1 MKTFSLLS
9 PFTSSQ
15 YRKFDN
21 TRRLARVL
29 YRFKLYGKQF
39 IASHGKV
46 PVTELIRTQF
56 PFLLSD
62 ALAPPKLSVEL
73 TNYCNLACPYCS
85 SPLKLRPQGL
95 MDPITFSNLVR
106 QAKECRIP
114 WISLCGNGEPTLHP
128 KFASYVRQLGAA
140 TKFLELTTNWQRV
153 DAEITYSVLEAPV
166 NLMHVS
172 VDGGNKKEYER
183 MRIGGK
189 FERLLQNLTLL
200 KQLKE
205 ATHSL
210 TLINIRV
217 MLLPS
222 QYGDEQRLLNFWRSY
237 GDVVSKQYIL
247 NFDSGS
253 YGYENSYKPGSR
265 CTLPFKILDLNW
277 NGNVPLCTYS
287 RRQTG
292 KPEGLSIGNINQN
305 SLLEIWN
312 SQTIRQYREGHR
324 YRKEELIP
332 ICKGC
337 PGRA

>member
-1 MKTFSLLS
+1 MFADRFWSGNICDRSFFEPDRLRASRALYFEREDWRGGIIIAPQSPSLNLDRFFSATVYRKSRWECYPSTAFASSGSVRVAPTITRVRRDGGNTLRGLRNVSIVNQRNRGGKMKTFSLLS

-114 WISLCGNGEPTLHP
+114 WISLCG
-128 KFASYVRQLGAA
+128 
-140 TKFLELTTNWQRV
+140 
-153 DAEITYSVLEAPV
+153 
-166 NLMHVS
+166 M
-172 VDGGNKKEYER
+172 
-183 MRIGGK
+183 
-189 FERLLQNLTLL
+189 
-200 KQLKE
+200 
-205 ATHSL
+205 
-210 TLINIRV
+210 
-217 MLLPS
+217 
-222 QYGDEQRLLNFWRSY
+222 
-237 GDVVSKQYIL
+237 
-247 NFDSGS
+247 
-253 YGYENSYKPGSR
+253 EN
-265 CTLPFKILDLNW
+265 
-277 NGNVPLCTYS
+277 PLCT
-287 RRQTG
+287 
-292 KPEGLSIGNINQN
+292 QN
-305 SLLEIWN
+305 LQAMCVN
-312 SQTIRQYREGHR
+312 SEPQQNFSN
-324 YRKEELIP
+324 
-332 ICKGC
+332 
-337 PGRA
+337 